1 MTPIQT
7 ISPAFASSA
16 APAATDTAQKTTL
29 NSDFE
34 TFLKMLTVQMQNQDP
49 LNPIE
54 SSEYAVQLATF
65 SSVEQQVRTN
75 DLLQAISRGLDAP
88 GMAELA
94 RWVGLEVRSPAPV
107 ALGEGGAPVTL
118 HPAVAAEAEEARIVI
133 RDQAGRAVAALPVPA
148 GGGPVTWDGRGEDG
162 AVLAPGLYAAE
173 TESRAGGAVIATAPA
188 EHFAAVT
195 EARAGGDGATA
206 LVLAGGAEIPAA
218 AVAAVRAPER

>member
-1 MTPIQT
+1 MEITHAAAPT
-7 ISPAFASSA
+7 A
-16 APAATDTAQKTTL
+16 APAPAGPGAAASGPALASDFDTFLRMLTAQ
-29 NSDFE
+29 
-34 TFLKMLTVQMQNQDP
+34 VRNQDP
-49 LNPIE
+49 LNPLDTNDF
-54 SSEYAVQLATF
+54 AVQLATF

>member
-65 SSVEQQVRTN
+65 SSVEQQVLTN
-75 DLLQAISRGLDAP
+75 DLLTVLDNRMGMM
-88 GMAELA
+88 GMAQLSG
-94 RWVGLEVRSPAPV
+94 WVGMEATASTPIAFNGPSQTLRVSLPNGADRAEMVVHDASGEVVMR
-107 ALGEGGAPVTL
+107 
-118 HPAVAAEAEEARIVI
+118 
-133 RDQAGRAVAALPVPA
+133 RAVPA
-148 GGGPVTWDGRGEDG
+148 GVTTLEFDGLQPDGRLLPFGTYKVELESFSGDLPLG
-162 AVLAPGLYAAE
+162 AV
-173 TESRAGGAVIATAPA
+173 PA
-188 EHFAAVT
+188 ESHGLVVEAQNRNGETLLVMQSGQTVPASDVT
-195 EARAGGDGATA
+195 SLRDPD
-206 LVLAGGAEIPAA
+206 L
-218 AVAAVRAPER
+218 

>member
-65 SSVEQQVRTN
+65 SSVEQQVLTN
-75 DLLQAISRGLDAP
+75 DLLTVLDNRMGMM
-88 GMAELA
+88 GMAQLSG
-94 RWVGLEVRSPAPV
+94 WVGMEATASTPIAFNGPSQTLRVSLPNGADRAEMVVHDASGEVVMR
-107 ALGEGGAPVTL
+107 
-118 HPAVAAEAEEARIVI
+118 
-133 RDQAGRAVAALPVPA
+133 RAVPA
-148 GGGPVTWDGRGEDG
+148 GVTTLEFDGLQPDGRLLPFGTYKVELESFSGDLPLG
-162 AVLAPGLYAAE
+162 AVPGESHGLVVEAQNRNGE
-173 TESRAGGAVIATAPA
+173 TLLVMQSGQTVPA
-188 EHFAAVT
+188 SDVT
-195 EARAGGDGATA
+195 SLRDPD
-206 LVLAGGAEIPAA
+206 L
-218 AVAAVRAPER
+218 